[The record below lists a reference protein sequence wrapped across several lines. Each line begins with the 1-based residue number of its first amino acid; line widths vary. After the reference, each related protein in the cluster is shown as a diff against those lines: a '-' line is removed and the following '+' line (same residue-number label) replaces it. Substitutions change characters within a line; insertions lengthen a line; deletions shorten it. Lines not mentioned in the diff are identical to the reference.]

1 MKKKKNLRDKISY
14 WFDRVMTKGPVAMS
28 ILLMAATT
36 AIVGVIGI
44 LAHLF
49 VEDNGIWY
57 QLWNSLMHTLDTG
70 ALSGEQPDNV
80 PYIILMFLATL
91 CGLCLTSVLI
101 SIISTGVENK
111 LRALRKGTSVVQES
125 DHTVVVGFD
134 DNIYTLLK
142 ELIEA
147 NSNKKKACIV
157 VLGNQP
163 KEEMEDAITAHIPNT
178 RTTTIICRSGKLHEP
193 HSLGLCSVDTSKSVI
208 VNVHDDAETVKV
220 LLALSTY
227 LKDKTLVHPDLCIVA
242 YLQDRFCEEAA
253 RVAADRRVKIV
264 CIQDTIARIIANT
277 CRQHGLSEVLTELF
291 NFGGHEMYIENVPEL
306 EGKTFHEALMSF
318 SNATAVG
325 ICGDKGAH
333 LNPPMD
339 TVIGKGERIVVIEE
353 DDGSYHHHAPKTVD
367 EAALSTTQA
376 TAAEANDHLMVLGS
390 NNKLPLILA
399 EYNKYV
405 SPHTRVTIVDN
416 ELSES
421 GLGTHDNLDI
431 TVYPATISRSLLA
444 RFVTNDNNNMLLLND
459 DSLEAEASD
468 SQTLLRLILLRDI
481 ADKTDT
487 HMTITTE
494 MCNTDNQRL
503 AKQARVDDFVIS
515 TDFISLLMAQISEE
529 PDLKA
534 LIDDLLDEDGSELY
548 LKPAADYV
556 QLGQEVDGY
565 VLTESAARKGE
576 IYVGYRRADSH
587 RRTHINPPKGDA
599 VTFTDG
605 DMIILISEN

>member
-1 MKKKKNLRDKISY
+1 MKKKKKLRERISY
-14 WFDRVMTKGPVAMS
+14 WFDRVMTKGPIAMS
-28 ILLMAATT
+28 ILLLAVTT
-36 AIVGVIGI
+36 AIVGVIGAM
-44 LAHLF
+44 AHLF
-49 VEDNGIWY
+49 MEDNGILY
-57 QLWNSLMHTLDTG
+57 QLWNSLMHTLDPG
-70 ALSGEQPDNV
+70 VLSGDQPDNV
-80 PYIILMFLATL
+80 PYIVLMFLATL

-101 SIISTGVENK
+101 SIISTGVENR
-111 LRALRKGTSVVQES
+111 LRDLRKGTSVVLEEN
-125 DHTVVVGFD
+125 HTVVVGFD
-134 DNIYTLLK
+134 DNVYTLLK

-147 NSNKKKACIV
+147 NSNQKKACIV

-163 KEEMEDAITAHIPNT
+163 KEMMEDAIAAHVPNT

-242 YLQDRFCEEAA
+242 YLQNRFCEEAA
-253 RVAADRRVKIV
+253 RVAADRRAKIV

-291 NFGGHEMYIENVPEL
+291 NFGGHEMYIESVPAL
-306 EGKTFHEALMSF
+306 EGKTFHQALMSF
-318 SNATAVG
+318 ANATAVG
-325 ICGDKGAH
+325 ICDSEGAH

-339 TVIGKGERIVVIEE
+339 TVIGKGDRIVIIEE
-353 DDGSYHHHAPKTVD
+353 DDGCYVHHDPKVADSTLLSVAD
-367 EAALSTTQA
+367 AA
-376 TAAEANDHLMVLGS
+376 AAEANDHLMVLGS

-431 TVYPATISRSLLA
+431 TVCPAIISRELLA
-444 RFVTNDNNNMLLLND
+444 RFVANDNNNLLLLND

-481 ADKTDT
+481 SDKTGT
-487 HMTITTE
+487 HLTITTE

-529 PDLKA
+529 PDLKT

-548 LKPAADYV
+548 LKPTADYV
-556 QLGQEVDGY
+556 PLGTAVDGY
-565 VLTESAARKGE
+565 TITESAARKGE
-576 IYVGYRRADSH
+576 IYVGYRRADGD
-587 RRTHINPPKGDA
+587 RDTVLNPPKDNA
-599 VTFTDG
+599 VTFEKG
-605 DMIILISEN
+605 DMIVVISEN

>member
-1 MKKKKNLRDKISY
+1 MKKRKSLREKISY
-14 WFDRVMTKGPVAMS
+14 WFDRVMTKGPIAMS
-28 ILLMAATT
+28 ILLLAATT
-36 AIVGVIGI
+36 AIVGVIGL
-44 LAHLF
+44 LAHFF
-49 VEDNGIWY
+49 VEDNGILY
-57 QLWNSLMHTLDTG
+57 QLWNSLMHTLDPG
-70 ALSGEQPDNV
+70 MLSGEQPDNV
-80 PYIILMFLATL
+80 PYIGLMFVATL

-111 LRALRKGTSVVQES
+111 LRDLRKGTSVVLEE

-147 NSNKKKACIV
+147 NSNKKRACIV
-157 VLGNQP
+157 VLGHQP
-163 KEEMEDAITAHIPNT
+163 KEEMEDAIAAHIADT

-193 HSLGLCSVDTSKSVI
+193 HSLGLCSVDTCKSVI

-220 LLALSTY
+220 LLALSMY

-277 CRQHGLSEVLTELF
+277 CRQHGLSAVLTELF
-291 NFGGHEMYIENVPEL
+291 NFGGHEMYIESVPAL

-318 SNATAVG
+318 ANATAVG
-325 ICGDKGAH
+325 ICDEKGAH

-339 TVIGKGERIVVIEE
+339 TILGKGDRIVLIEE
-353 DDGSYHHHAPKTVD
+353 DDGSYIHHTPKTVN
-367 EAALSTTQA
+367 ESALSVTQA
-376 TAAEANDHLMVLGS
+376 AAAEANDHLMVLGS

-405 SPHTRVTIVDN
+405 PPHTRVTIVDN

-431 TVYPATISRSLLA
+431 TICPATISRSLLA
-444 RFVTNDNNNMLLLND
+444 RFVANDNNNLLLLND
-459 DSLEAEASD
+459 DSLDAEASD

-481 ADKTDT
+481 ADKAGA
-487 HMTITTE
+487 HLTITTE

-529 PDLKA
+529 PDLKT

-548 LKPAADYV
+548 LKPAANYV
-556 QLGQEVDGY
+556 PLGQEVDGY
-565 VLTESAARKGE
+565 TVTESAARKGE
-576 IYVGYRRADSH
+576 VFVGYRRAGGE
-587 RRTHINPPKGDA
+587 RRTYMNPPKGDA
-599 VTFTDG
+599 ITFENG
-605 DMIILISEN
+605 DMIVVISEN

>member
-1 MKKKKNLRDKISY
+1 MKKRNLREKISY

-28 ILLMAATT
+28 LLLLAATT
-36 AIVGVIGI
+36 TIVGVIGVF
-44 LAHLF
+44 AHF
-49 VEDNGIWY
+49 VIEDDHGIFY
-57 QLWNSLMHTLDTG
+57 QIWNSLLHTLDPG
-70 ALSGEQPDNV
+70 VLSGNQPDSILYV
-80 PYIILMFLATL
+80 FLMFLATL

-111 LRALRKGTSVVQES
+111 LRALRKGTSVVQET

-163 KEEMEDAITAHIPNT
+163 KEEMEDAIIAHIPNT

-227 LKDKTLVHPDLCIVA
+227 LKDKTLVHPELCIVA

-253 RVAADRRVKIV
+253 RVAADRRAKIV

-291 NFGGHEMYIENVPEL
+291 NFGGHEMYIENIPTL
-306 EGKTFHEALMSF
+306 EGKTFHQALMSF

-325 ICGDKGAH
+325 ICDKDGSH

-339 TVIGKGERIVVIEE
+339 TVIGKGDRIVIIEE
-353 DDGSYHHHAPKTVD
+353 DDGSFRHHAPKTVD
-367 EAALSTTQA
+367 ETALAAAQA

-405 SPHTRVTIVDN
+405 QPNTRVTIVDN

-421 GLGTHDNLDI
+421 GLGNHDNLDI
-431 TVYPATISRSLLA
+431 TVCPATISRSLLA
-444 RFVTNDNNNMLLLND
+444 RFVANGNNNMLLLND

-481 ADKTDT
+481 SDKTGA

-529 PDLKA
+529 PDLKT

-548 LKPAADYV
+548 LKPAAEYV
-556 QLGQEVDGY
+556 PLGKEVDGY
-565 VLTESAARKGE
+565 LLTESAARKGE
-576 IYVGYRRADSH
+576 IYVGYRRHNAK
-587 RRTHINPPKGDA
+587 RNTVINPPKSDR
-599 VTFTDG
+599 VTLTEG
-605 DMIILISEN
+605 DMIIVISEN

>member
-1 MKKKKNLRDKISY
+1 MKKKKSLRERISY

-28 ILLMAATT
+28 ILLLAATT
-36 AIVGVIGI
+36 IIVGIVGI
-44 LAHLF
+44 IAHF
-49 VEDNGIWY
+49 VAEEGNVFY
-57 QLWNSLMHTLDTG
+57 QVWNSLMHTLDPG
-70 ALSGEQPDNV
+70 VLSGDQPDNV
-80 PYIILMFLATL
+80 PYVFMMFLATL

-111 LRALRKGTSVVQES
+111 LRDLRKGTSVVLEE

-147 NSNKKKACIV
+147 NSNKKRACIV

-163 KEEMEDAITAHIPNT
+163 KEVMEDAIAAHIADT

-193 HSLGLCSVDTSKSVI
+193 YCLGLCSVDTCKSVI

-227 LKDKTLVHPDLCIVA
+227 LKGKTLVHPDLCIVA

-253 RVAADRRVKIV
+253 RVAADRRAKIV
-264 CIQDTIARIIANT
+264 CIQDTISRIIANT
-277 CRQHGLSEVLTELF
+277 CRQHGLSAVLTELF
-291 NFGGHEMYIENVPEL
+291 NFGGHEMYIESIPAL
-306 EGKTFHEALMSF
+306 EGKTFHQALMSF
-318 SNATAVG
+318 ANATAVG
-325 ICGDKGAH
+325 ICDSKGAR

-339 TVIGKGERIVVIEE
+339 TVIGKGDRIVIIEE
-353 DDGSYHHHAPKTVD
+353 DDGSYICHPPKTVD
-367 EAALSTTQA
+367 ESALSTAQA
-376 TAAEANDHLMVLGS
+376 VEAEANDHLMVLGS

-421 GLGTHDNLDI
+421 GLGTHENLDI
-431 TVYPATISRSLLA
+431 NVYPTAITRDLLA
-444 RFVTNDNNNMLLLND
+444 RFVDNGNNNMLLLND

-481 ADKTDT
+481 SDKTGT
-487 HMTITTE
+487 HLTITTE

-503 AKQARVDDFVIS
+503 AMQARVDDFVIS

-556 QLGQEVDGY
+556 PLGKEVDGY
-565 VLTESAARKGE
+565 TVTESAARKGE
-576 IYVGYRRADSH
+576 IFVGYRRAGGD
-587 RRTHINPPKGDA
+587 RRTYMNPPKGDP
-599 VTFTDG
+599 VTFERG
-605 DMIILISEN
+605 DMIVVVSEN